1 MHPKKK
7 FQDEKNSCTSM
18 LSLAVIL
25 MAGKKQKQRAFDM
38 SG

>member
-7 FQDEKNSCTSM
+7 FQDEKDSCTPM
-18 LSLAVIL
+18 LNLAVIL
-25 MAGKKQKQRAFDM
+25 MAGKKQKQHAFDV

>member
-7 FQDEKNSCTSM
+7 FQDEKDSCTSM

-25 MAGKKQKQRAFDM
+25 MVGKKQKQHAFERE
-38 SG
+38 